1 MTKKCGC
8 LHFSGYGQPEY
19 LTFAYGRGE
28 LNWIGV
34 DQLKDLISNGVE
46 GGGTSF
52 IFFVSAC
59 HSALAGEIFVNA
71 GVPHVVCCQQEAQ
84 LMDSADMEFTRDFYL
99 ALAIGCTVKDYFV
112 MIQQAFAVSPSW

>member
-1 MTKKCGC
+1 MDVGLSFDNATTDRLQAKMTKNCGC

-28 LNWIGV
+28 LKWIGV

-59 HSALAGEIFVNA
+59 HSALAGETF
-71 GVPHVVCCQQEAQ
+71 
-84 LMDSADMEFTRDFYL
+84 
-99 ALAIGCTVKDYFV
+99 
-112 MIQQAFAVSPSW
+112 